1 MRRVTAIAILPV
13 VALALV
19 GLSCSSDDEA
29 SEETTTTST
38 TPATTPA
45 TTSATTTSTAA
56 GVTSTTTAGT
66 PACTSGE
73 LEAELGPSDA
83 GAGQVYAPLILRNTS
98 STTCEVTG
106 FPGVSVLDG
115 SGAQIGAPA
124 TRDGAEG
131 GSVLLPPGAAA
142 SATLHTTGEG
152 IGGSCEPTS
161 AQMKVY
167 PPNQTAAI
175 TFTASYTV
183 CGGFSV
189 TTMVPGDTGQA

>member
-1 MRRVTAIAILPV
+1 MRRVTAIAVLPV
-13 VALALV
+13 AGLALV
-19 GLSCSSDDEA
+19 GLSCSSDDKAAED
-29 SEETTTTST
+29 TTTTST
-38 TPATTPA
+38 TAV
-45 TTSATTTSTAA
+45 TTTSTAA
-56 GVTSTTTAGT
+56 TGVTTTTKAGP

-73 LEAELGPSDA
+73 LQAELGPSDA

-115 SGAQIGAPA
+115 SGTQLGDPA

-131 GSVLLPPGAAA
+131 GSVLLQPGGVA

-152 IGGSCEPTS
+152 IGGSCQPAS

-175 TFTASYTV
+175 TFAASYTV